1 MSFKSFGDEIEFLY
15 QFGVIPALKGLVC
28 NLSAIGD
35 VRYRFA
41 PWLVASPQYPSEYLI
56 GKLFVG
62 ARVSFP

>member
-35 VRYRFA
+35 VRYRVCA
-41 PWLVASPQYPSEYLI
+41 LVGSISP
-56 GKLFVG
+56 
-62 ARVSFP
+62 VSV